1 MAGQDTGARGELIRR
16 SIMLQ
21 LKLIVDGVRDFL
33 LVPVALVATLA
44 GLLRGGDDPSREFN
58 RVIELGRAT
67 DEWIDLFGVHQAARE
82 AADVP
87 DGAQGASPRNLEE
100 WANRAEAAIQK
111 EINSG
116 ELSEQAARALRRAM
130 GRPDT
135 GAGQTDGRAGD
146 SEHDPGPGQ

>member
-67 DEWIDLFGVHQAARE
+67 DEWIDLFGVHQ
-82 AADVP
+82 
-87 DGAQGASPRNLEE
+87 G
-100 WANRAEAAIQK
+100 
-111 EINSG
+111 
-116 ELSEQAARALRRAM
+116 
-130 GRPDT
+130 
-135 GAGQTDGRAGD
+135 
-146 SEHDPGPGQ
+146 GPGSRRRS